1 MLLILSHCSVVKY
14 IREGTAPH
22 QFALIRV
29 IVRNEGSEAYLP
41 NTYGKKIIVE
51 RKITKEG
58 SGSYVLKSA
67 NGQVITR
74 IISVICTW
82 TTYDNVIS
90 CLMIVSREKKVLL
103 LMLSTFNIQV
113 DNPCCVLTQEESK
126 KFIQGSDKEKF
137 NFFMKVNN
145 LLLDLSIVIINHVR
159 RLLLDWCLVNKLL
172 QCRFVLWIIIV
183 QTFDSQCS
191 L

>member
-1 MLLILSHCSVVKY
+1 
-14 IREGTAPH
+14 
-22 QFALIRV
+22 
-29 IVRNEGSEAYLP
+29 
-41 NTYGKKIIVE
+41 
-51 RKITKEG
+51 
-58 SGSYVLKSA
+58 
-67 NGQVITR
+67 
-74 IISVICTW
+74 
-82 TTYDNVIS
+82 
-90 CLMIVSREKKVLL
+90 MIVSREKKVLL

-172 QCRFVLWIIIV
+172 QCRFVL
-183 QTFDSQCS
+183 
-191 L
+191 